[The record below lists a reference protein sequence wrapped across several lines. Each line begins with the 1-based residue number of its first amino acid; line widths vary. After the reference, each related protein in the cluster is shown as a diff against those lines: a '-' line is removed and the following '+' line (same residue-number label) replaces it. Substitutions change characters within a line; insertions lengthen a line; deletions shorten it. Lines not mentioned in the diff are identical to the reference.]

1 VGLFV
6 MLPQEFSTRIQEYS
20 RQWFRAEEA
29 IKAFERL
36 EAKVLMASVQEL
48 RYAGRRF
55 AQILDVCHKKSGVFS
70 PADLQELE
78 IHLIEAIQNCIKARH
93 DALDAAVHFIH
104 KRITTLISAVGIFEV
119 RAHFPNFNLLEDE
132 IKAIDRKIIEA
143 RADRSKLDGNY
154 DAILLEHRDKLIRF
168 YKELESSEFAIRK
181 SLLAQKSINRRN
193 LFVSSGLGFILG
205 IIASVIASN
214 IDRVIVSSIEKS
226 SKPAASASET
236 GKK

>member
-1 VGLFV
+1 

-55 AQILDVCHKKSGVFS
+55 AQILDICHKKSGALS
-70 PADLQELE
+70 ASDLEELDV
-78 IHLIEAIQNCIKARH
+78 HFIEAIQNCIKARH

-104 KRITTLISAVGIFEV
+104 KRIATLIGAVGLLEV
-119 RAHFPNFNLLEDE
+119 RSHFPNFNLLEDE

-154 DAILLEHRDKLIRF
+154 DAILFEHREKLIRF

-181 SLLAQKSINRRN
+181 SLLAQKKKNQINM
-193 LFVSSGLGFILG
+193 LISVGIGFLLG
-205 IIASVIASN
+205 IIGSVIASN
-214 IDRVIVSSIEKS
+214 IDRAIVSSTEKS
-226 SKPAASASET
+226 SKSLPNVT
-236 GKK
+236 GIEKK

>member
-1 VGLFV
+1 MV
-6 MLPQEFSTRIQEYS
+6 PQEFSAHIQEYS

-55 AQILDVCHKKSGVFS
+55 AQIIDICHKKSGVFS
-70 PADLQELE
+70 SADLQELE

-104 KRITTLISAVGIFEV
+104 KRIATLIGAVGIFEV
-119 RAHFPNFNLLEDE
+119 RAHFPNFNLLEEE

-154 DAILLEHRDKLIRF
+154 DAILLEHRDKLIGF
-168 YKELESSEFAIRK
+168 YKELESSEFVIRK
-181 SLLAQKSINRRN
+181 SLLAQKKINHRN
-193 LFVSSGLGFILG
+193 LLISSGVGFILG
-205 IIASVIASN
+205 IIGSVIASN
-214 IDRVIVSSIEKS
+214 IDRIIVGSTEKS
-226 SKPAASASET
+226 SKPAAIAPET